1 MFFYE
6 KIPVITLLM
15 AALVIGVLLL
25 LNEITRR
32 SKYLSIGVYILLP
45 IILTI
50 FVWPKTAGEGSTS
63 GYWFA
68 WVKTYSALLGIIGFM
83 AIRHI
88 KRLEGSKFM
97 FIFTAAILSF
107 NILEAVYR
115 DYEVYANFN
124 GLKVVENGLTMMGGS
139 WNIINAIAGII
150 SIITITGWLG
160 IKIANTKSRDLV
172 WPDMLWFW
180 IIAYSLWNASYCY
193 NSISDRSFYAGTLLV
208 ITAMIASFFIKKG
221 VWLQHRA
228 QTLALYAMFT
238 LTIPAFASSSQFA
251 VKSTNNPN
259 AMLVLSIASL
269 AANIGVLVFQIMQ
282 MKKQSIKN
290 SFKNDVYTN
299 TTSYKVTL
307 KDNGLEQ
314 K

>member
-6 KIPVITLLM
+6 RIPIPTLIMAGLVITL
-15 AALVIGVLLL
+15 LLL

-32 SKYLSIGVYILLP
+32 SKYLSIGMYILLP
-45 IILTI
+45 ILLTI
-50 FVWPKTAGEGSTS
+50 FVWPKTAGSGSTS

-88 KRLEGSKFM
+88 KKLEGSKFM
-97 FIFTAAILSF
+97 FIFPAFILSF

-124 GLKVVENGLTMMGGS
+124 GLKVIENGLTMMGGS

-150 SIITITGWLG
+150 SIITITGWVG
-160 IKIANTKSRDLV
+160 IKISNTKSRDLV

-180 IIAYSLWNASYCY
+180 VIAYSLWNASYCY
-193 NSISDRSFYAGTLLV
+193 NAISDRSFYAGTLLV
-208 ITAMIASFFIKKG
+208 ITAMIAGFFIKKG
-221 VWLQHRA
+221 AWLQHRA

-251 VKSTNNPN
+251 VKSSNNPK
-259 AMLVLSIASL
+259 AMLVLSIVSL
-269 AANIGVLVFQIMQ
+269 IANIAVLVFQIIQ
-282 MKKQSIKN
+282 MRKQNIKN
-290 SFKNDVYTN
+290 SFTNDVYTN
-299 TTSYKVTL
+299 TASYKATL
-307 KDNGLEQ
+307 KENQLD
-314 K
+314 

>member
-6 KIPVITLLM
+6 SIPITTLLM
-15 AALVIGVLLL
+15 TALIIGVLLL
-25 LNEITRR
+25 INEITRR

-50 FVWPKTAGEGSTS
+50 FVWPKTAGSGSTS

-68 WVKTYSALLGIIGFM
+68 WVKTYSALIGVIGFM
-83 AIRHI
+83 IIRYT
-88 KRLEGSKFM
+88 KKLEGTKFM
-97 FIFTAAILSF
+97 FIFPAAILSL

-115 DYEVYANFN
+115 DYEVYTNFN
-124 GLKVVENGLTMMGGS
+124 GLQVIENGLTMMGGA

-150 SIITITGWLG
+150 SIITITGLIG
-160 IKIANTKSRDLV
+160 IKISNTKSSDLV

-193 NSISDRSFYAGTLLV
+193 NSISDRSFYAGTMLV

-238 LTIPAFASSSQFA
+238 LTIPAFANSSQFA
-251 VKSTNNPN
+251 VKSSNDPR
-259 AMLVLSIASL
+259 AMLILSLASL
-269 AANIGVLVFQIMQ
+269 GANIAVLIFQIVQ
-282 MKKQSIKN
+282 MRKQSIKN

-299 TTSYKVTL
+299 TSSYKAIL
-307 KDNGLEQ
+307 EDNKLD
-314 K
+314 